1 MNHITCPPQRV
12 ARRRIPAA
20 VCVLLTMS
28 QAGTFTQSA
37 TPPQVATD
45 ITAAD
50 VQAVINAPTG
60 GGDRQMK
67 VVDMGKYN
75 VSVGVLRRGKTKPGA
90 PVGAINHEHVTEVY
104 YIVSGSGTLLT
115 GGTVDNPKPLA
126 ADGEIVKVAVGPSNS
141 ATFRQAAQTRK
152 VGPGDIVIIPAGVY
166 HGTENTGLEPMHLL
180 AVYSPGGPEAIL
192 RAGADCIT
200 LPAGEWP
207 ALG

>member
-1 MNHITCPPQRV
+1 MNRTTL
-12 ARRRIPAA
+12 AA
-20 VCVLLTMS
+20 LCTLLALS
-28 QAGTFTQSA
+28 QADTLTQGGQ
-37 TPPQVATD
+37 PPSLATD

-115 GGTVDNPKPLA
+115 GGTVDGVKPLA
-126 ADGEIVKVAVGPSNS
+126 ADSEVVKVAVGASNQG
-141 ATFRQAAQTRK
+141 TFRQAAQTRK
-152 VGPGDIVIIPAGVY
+152 VGPGDIVIIPPGVY
-166 HGTENTGLEPMHLL
+166 HGFTDVDDHVDYVSVRPDPDH
-180 AVYSPGGPEAIL
+180 V
-192 RAGADCIT
+192 
-200 LPAGEWP
+200 LPAGYVHP
-207 ALG
+207 LLKK